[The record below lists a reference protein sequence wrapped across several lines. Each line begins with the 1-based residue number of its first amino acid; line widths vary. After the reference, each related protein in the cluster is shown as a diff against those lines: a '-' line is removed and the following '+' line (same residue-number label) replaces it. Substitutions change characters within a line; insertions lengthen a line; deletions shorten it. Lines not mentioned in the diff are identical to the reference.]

1 MKSEYKLV
9 AHGLVTASMRSTLNN
24 TKQKEIEI
32 MNDNMSL
39 SRDDINKV
47 INDGDTLVLTNK
59 NPDTIT
65 YDIELSGVF
74 ISMEVAPD
82 HKVKISKS

>member
-1 MKSEYKLV
+1 MVLCYGCKI
-9 AHGLVTASMRSTLNN
+9 NQ
-24 TKQKEIEI
+24 QKEIEI
-32 MNDNMSL
+32 MNDNTSL
-39 SRDDINKV
+39 SREDINKA

-74 ISMEVAPD
+74 ISIEVAPN